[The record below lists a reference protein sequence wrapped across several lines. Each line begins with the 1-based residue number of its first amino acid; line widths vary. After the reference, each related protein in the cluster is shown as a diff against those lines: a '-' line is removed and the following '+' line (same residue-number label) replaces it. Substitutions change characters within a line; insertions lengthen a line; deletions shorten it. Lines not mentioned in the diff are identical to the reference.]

1 MADQVE
7 RKLPR
12 IVCLDCMRD
21 VTATAIDWE
30 IDYGRAERFW
40 LIVECHE
47 RRIARLDDHRM
58 ELIEQ
63 AGRPLLWSE
72 LRFVT
77 FDQSQIEQWES
88 DATALMDR
96 VRIVTEHFKAGGR

>member
-1 MADQVE
+1 MARLVDF
-7 RKLPR
+7 RLPR

-21 VTATAIDWE
+21 VVATPIDWE
-30 IDYGRAERFW
+30 IDYGRGERFW
-40 LIVECHE
+40 FIAECHE
-47 RRIARLDDHRM
+47 RRIARLDEHRM

-77 FDQSQIEQWES
+77 FDQSQVEQWES

-96 VRIVTEHFKAGGR
+96 VRIVTEHFKNGGR